1 MDESL
6 KAELYSP
13 LPRYRQYFSYVMNII
28 TAIFTI
34 LALLPLLSILW
45 EILRRGVFGLSF
57 DIFFRAVIDNGFG
70 NAITGTGIMVFIAS
84 ILSLPVGILTG
95 IFLAE
100 FSQKNQSI
108 SSIVRFITS
117 ILTGVPSIIVG
128 VFAYGVVVL
137 PLKTKFGE
145 STGTGGFSA
154 IAGGFA
160 LSVIMLP
167 IVVLTTEQALRLI
180 PVSQRLASAALGGTR
195 FQTTFRIVFTGAI
208 PGITTG
214 ILLAVARAAGET
226 APLIFTALFS
236 QNWSDGLL
244 SPTASLPVL
253 IFNLYND
260 PSPNKNQLVWTA
272 AIVLLSCVMCISFL
286 SRLLTNRRE
295 KLK

>member
-100 FSQKNQSI
+100 FSQK
-108 SSIVRFITS
+108 
-117 ILTGVPSIIVG
+117 
-128 VFAYGVVVL
+128 
-137 PLKTKFGE
+137 K
-145 STGTGGFSA
+145 
-154 IAGGFA
+154 
-160 LSVIMLP
+160 
-167 IVVLTTEQALRLI
+167 
-180 PVSQRLASAALGGTR
+180 PVH
-195 FQTTFRIVFTGAI
+195 
-208 PGITTG
+208 
-214 ILLAVARAAGET
+214 
-226 APLIFTALFS
+226 
-236 QNWSDGLL
+236 
-244 SPTASLPVL
+244 
-253 IFNLYND
+253 
-260 PSPNKNQLVWTA
+260 
-272 AIVLLSCVMCISFL
+272 
-286 SRLLTNRRE
+286 
-295 KLK
+295 